1 MKHWKCT
8 TQPLNLDLLNI
19 LPDTQWGVS
28 CIIIASR
35 SSLHFFNECRHL
47 SFSNFDDHP
56 LRNNIF
62 LAYRYST
69 EYKYLHICYMG
80 HVEIDNQDLADYTFP
95 SIFIACLRIAYSM
108 HFNDSTYFFTHSKF

>member
-8 TQPLNLDLLNI
+8 AQPLNLDLLNI

-47 SFSNFDDHP
+47 SFLKFDDQP
-56 LRNNIF
+56 FSACETTFFLLIQGVPFEKSQKEMAVELKRCIF
-62 LAYRYST
+62 DRVLV
-69 EYKYLHICYMG
+69 KPKC
-80 HVEIDNQDLADYTFP
+80 V
-95 SIFIACLRIAYSM
+95 
-108 HFNDSTYFFTHSKF
+108 